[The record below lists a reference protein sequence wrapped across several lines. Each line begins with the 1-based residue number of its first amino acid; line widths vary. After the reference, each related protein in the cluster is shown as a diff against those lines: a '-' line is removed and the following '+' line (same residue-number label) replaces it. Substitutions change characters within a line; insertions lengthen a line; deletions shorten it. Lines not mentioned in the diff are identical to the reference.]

1 MPWLKPSISSWAAVY
16 KGASNDDIYR
26 AFKEIAGIRTLP
38 STGSPMYQ
46 TIKGKTSLSG
56 QPAYIIRVPQQDSST
71 VVLRNFS
78 FTQNKSKARFTIDIQ
93 KPAGMKVNKLELK
106 FQ

>member
-1 MPWLKPSISSWAAVY
+1 MPWLKPSISSGVAVY

-56 QPAYIIRVPQQDSST
+56 QPAYIIRVPQQDGST
-71 VVLRNFS
+71 VVKEFLFIRICF
-78 FTQNKSKARFTIDIQ
+78 KSEIY
-93 KPAGMKVNKLELK
+93 N
-106 FQ
+106 